1 MLTPKVY
8 AWFQISV
15 SFAHSHLESFRVLGE
30 TFYPW
35 CLMKD
40 LDYTTDKLIILVTSS
55 FHGVADFMS
64 SLKVE
69 LIDILW
75 FEARS
80 YWLNFEDILA
90 LRYWVSEPILN
101 LVEWPSPM
109 LFFECCYK
117 A

>member
-35 CLMKD
+35 CLMID

-55 FHGVADFMS
+55 FHGVGDFMS
-64 SLKVE
+64 SLKVV

-75 FEARS
+75 FEARN

-90 LRYWVSEPILN
+90 LKYWVSEPILN